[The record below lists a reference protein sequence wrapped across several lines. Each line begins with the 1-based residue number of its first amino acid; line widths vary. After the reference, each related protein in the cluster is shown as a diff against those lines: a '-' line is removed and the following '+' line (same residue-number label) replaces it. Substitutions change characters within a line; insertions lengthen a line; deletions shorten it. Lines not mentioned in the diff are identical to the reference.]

1 MIRKR
6 SANSVY
12 SFSFHVPIFALKT
25 KIMVYWTLDYFQLLY
40 KEYTTCGVSVRDF
53 CREQG
58 IQENRF
64 YYWIKKLK
72 SQTVSA
78 LEAPREFIP
87 ISPAAV
93 NSLTRTSSIESAK
106 EETSLF
112 KAQDLK
118 ITYPNGVILQM
129 DSGCD
134 LEILKQLITL
144 TP

>member
-1 MIRKR
+1 MERKR

>member
-1 MIRKR
+1 
-6 SANSVY
+6 
-12 SFSFHVPIFALKT
+12 
-25 KIMVYWTLDYFQLLY
+25 MVYWTLDYFQLLY

>member
-1 MIRKR
+1 
-6 SANSVY
+6 
-12 SFSFHVPIFALKT
+12 
-25 KIMVYWTLDYFQLLY
+25 MVYWTLDYFKILY
-40 KEYTTCGVSVRDF
+40 KEYTACGVSVRDF
-53 CREQG
+53 CRAQG

-78 LEAPREFIP
+78 LDTPRDTPREFIP

-93 NSLTRTSSIESAK
+93 NCLTRTSSIESTK

-118 ITYPNGVILQM
+118 ITYPNGVILQL

-144 TP
+144 AP

>member
-1 MIRKR
+1 MGTR

-53 CREQG
+53 CRERG

-93 NSLTRTSSIESAK
+93 NCLTRTSSIESTK

-112 KAQDLK
+112 KVHDLK